1 MSDEKREVDRQ
12 RDRIT
17 ELENENAEQLKNTN
31 KTLAKLLRA
40 ATSESEGLDSRLTPE
55 MLNAIDKLSH

>member
-17 ELENENAEQLKNTN
+17 ELENENAKQLKNTN